1 MPDNDVEDTTQQEID
16 ADGAATD
23 PNASDSESE
32 LDSDAEG
39 KPDTDGADSEGKPAV
54 RGAKDAQ
61 FMEDLL
67 DEYGLENAEDLKD
80 FISNLSDVAEK
91 LQGEDIDD
99 LLDNKALMVRYQQQ
113 WAAKEAATLEEKET
127 PEETIARLK
136 KEKQE
141 MAQDAA
147 RQRSKQAQAEEAQRL
162 LGSFNNTVHKTIR
175 SIKEVPK
182 EYRNFLSLFMGVDN
196 PINDVDLADRGKVI
210 DLTKK
215 SAKMLMDLEQAVIKR
230 YLAGKA
236 KVPAMTTTQDSTTD
250 DKPGEIKNL
259 RDARKTLMERIKAAR
274 SAKKK

>member
-215 SAKMLMDLEQAVIKR
+215 SAKMLMDFEQAVIKR

-236 KVPAMTTTQDSTTD
+236 KVPAVTTTQDSTTD

>member
-210 DLTKK
+210 GLTKK
-215 SAKMLMDLEQAVIKR
+215 SAKMLMDFEQAVIKR

-236 KVPAMTTTQDSTTD
+236 KVPAVTTTQDSTTD